1 MLNSL
6 VLFTTILGV
15 QYSMEEVRGVTS
27 IGVGKKNLSEETLGL
42 GNVGVPS
49 SFVASQWLE
58 EKAGW

>member
-1 MLNSL
+1 MVVSL
-6 VLFTTILGV
+6 V
-15 QYSMEEVRGVTS
+15 SMEEKE
-27 IGVGKKNLSEETLGL
+27 IKKNLSEETLGL